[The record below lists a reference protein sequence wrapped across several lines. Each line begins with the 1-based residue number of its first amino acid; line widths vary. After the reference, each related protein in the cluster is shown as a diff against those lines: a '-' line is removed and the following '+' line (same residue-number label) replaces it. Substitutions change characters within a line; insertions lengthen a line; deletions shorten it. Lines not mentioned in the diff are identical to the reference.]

1 MKIYLVA
8 GKRTPFGKFSGS
20 LQDISPVDLALSCS
34 KNLIEQLHLTP
45 DQIDHVIMGNVLPST
60 TDTLYGAR
68 HVALKL
74 GCPESTPAYNLNRL
88 CGSGIQAIMDA
99 YRLIKLGEAHGV
111 LACGSENM
119 SLAPHL
125 VYGGRFGT
133 KYGPLKTVDMLMD
146 SLTDQYAGC
155 PMAITA
161 ENLAQEYSISR
172 EECDQFAAASHLKA
186 HQAYKKGYFTQE
198 IAPIT
203 YRKGVLEKDEHMREQ
218 VSLEEMA
225 SLRPSFAKEGV
236 VTAANASGIVDG
248 AASVIVASEAY
259 CERNKLKPIA
269 EICEGSVVGVDPKKM
284 GIGPVPAIQALLN
297 KAEMKISEIDLFEI
311 NEAFAAQTLACAKA
325 LDLDRAKLNIW
336 GGAIALGHPL
346 GASGV
351 RISLTLAHQLKAEG
365 KKWGI
370 ASACIG
376 GGQGIAMLL
385 RSLT

>member
-1 MKIYLVA
+1 MKVYLVA

-20 LQDISPVDLALSCS
+20 LQDITPVDLTVTAA

-45 DQIDHVIMGNVLPST
+45 DQLDHVILGNVLPST

-68 HVALKL
+68 HIALKL
-74 GCPESTPAYNLNRL
+74 GCPESVPAYNLNRL

-111 LACGSENM
+111 LACGAENM

-125 VYGGRFGT
+125 IYGGRFGT

-155 PMAITA
+155 PMGITA

-172 EECDQFAAASHLKA
+172 EECDQFAASSHKKA
-186 HQAYKKGYFTQE
+186 AQAYKNNFFKDELCAVTL
-198 IAPIT
+198 
-203 YRKGVLEKDEHMREQ
+203 RKGELVHDEHLREN
-218 VSLEEMA
+218 VSIEDMA
-225 SLRPSFAKEGV
+225 TLRPSFSKEGV

-248 AASVIVASEAY
+248 AAVVLVASEAY
-259 CERNKLKPIA
+259 CEKNKLKPIA
-269 EICEGSVVGVDPKKM
+269 EICESAVVGVDPKKM

-297 KAEMKISEIDLFEI
+297 RADMKLADIDLIEI
-311 NEAFAAQTLACAKA
+311 NEAFAAQTLACAKVLN
-325 LDLDRAKLNIW
+325 LDQSKLNIW

-351 RISLTLAHQLKAEG
+351 RISLTLAHQLKAEK

-370 ASACIG
+370 SSACIG

-385 RSLT
+385 RSC